1 MKHLKELFTDSGQA
15 CRQMNEWGKEQK
27 PFFFLTDFEC
37 KHCLVEDV
45 TNLPTDELQFEFPEI
60 SHKAV
65 RPQTSLPEQIAWEI
79 LPESFESYRQSFD
92 IVRRNLLAGNSFL
105 TNLTCS
111 TPVKTNLSLLQIF
124 EHAKARYKLWLKDRF
139 VVVSPETFVR
149 IHDGFIY
156 SYPMKGTIDANLP
169 HADKQLLNDPKE
181 TAEHATITDLIRN
194 DMSRFASEVTVL
206 RYRYLDKL
214 HTHKGTLWQMSSEIR
229 GRLPIDYGAQLGNLL
244 FSMLPA
250 GSISG
255 APKKKTVE
263 IIHKAEHYRRGFYTG
278 VLGYFDGSN
287 FDSAVMIRFLEQE
300 DNGSMVF
307 KSGGGITFQSDAAS
321 EYKEMK
327 QKIYVPI
334 YRDYLH

>member
-229 GRLPIDYGAQLGNLL
+229 GRLPIDYGAQLGTLL

-255 APKKKTVE
+255 AP
-263 IIHKAEHYRRGFYTG
+263 
-278 VLGYFDGSN
+278 
-287 FDSAVMIRFLEQE
+287 
-300 DNGSMVF
+300 
-307 KSGGGITFQSDAAS
+307 
-321 EYKEMK
+321 
-327 QKIYVPI
+327 
-334 YRDYLH
+334 

>member
-15 CRQMNEWGKEQK
+15 CRRMNEWGKEQK

-65 RPQTSLPEQIAWEI
+65 RPQTSIAWEI

-229 GRLPIDYGAQLGNLL
+229 GRLPITTAHNWATCSSVCYPQAPSPEHPRKKQSRLSTRRNTTGAD
-244 FSMLPA
+244 FIPVSWA
-250 GSISG
+250 TSTG
-255 APKKKTVE
+255 ATSTV
-263 IIHKAEHYRRGFYTG
+263 
-278 VLGYFDGSN
+278 
-287 FDSAVMIRFLEQE
+287 
-300 DNGSMVF
+300 
-307 KSGGGITFQSDAAS
+307 
-321 EYKEMK
+321 
-327 QKIYVPI
+327 P
-334 YRDYLH
+334 

>member
-1 MKHLKELFTDSGQA
+1 MGVI
-15 CRQMNEWGKEQK
+15 RVK
-27 PFFFLTDFEC
+27 PYKMPKDYRPC
-37 KHCLVEDV
+37 
-45 TNLPTDELQFEFPEI
+45 
-60 SHKAV
+60 V
-65 RPQTSLPEQIAWEI
+65 R
-79 LPESFESYRQSFD
+79 
-92 IVRRNLLAGNSFL
+92 NSFL

-229 GRLPIDYGAQLGNLL
+229 GRLPIDYGAQLDNLL

-255 APKKKTVE
+255 APKKKQSRLSTRRNTTGADFIPVSWATSTGATSTV
-263 IIHKAEHYRRGFYTG
+263 
-278 VLGYFDGSN
+278 
-287 FDSAVMIRFLEQE
+287 
-300 DNGSMVF
+300 
-307 KSGGGITFQSDAAS
+307 
-321 EYKEMK
+321 
-327 QKIYVPI
+327 P
-334 YRDYLH
+334 